1 MVTNFRLL
9 NGSVFSAMKTD
20 INNRNQAD
28 LAAEEERDRVK
39 NLNNAA
45 ALVGENKF
53 LVSDKP
59 LGSGNGSVVL
69 FDDPKTKQRVALSLD
84 EANLKKLKGAFGS
97 EDFYERKDGTIR
109 LNGKAESFVSGWFGD
124 IAYKQGYLEADS
136 NKDGVISGK
145 EKDALKTG
153 AGSTG
158 AFDGTTAVDEALI
171 SYIKGGDN
179 SFGTIQDALNA
190 ILAKDKNLDGNLER
204 LGEYQSEEEAKQW
217 TMKAIQRAM
226 GNGLGGFGNIMD
238 SVMDDILADDFS
250 GEFITDMMN
259 KMFENNKKLT
269 DNIKKMME
277 EYRKRLMEKRE
288 KGETLEGE
296 KSLQEIQ
303 TQQKALQ
310 TLKNNGGD
318 MNALNAEEKK
328 SLTNLTQKDNLN
340 EKEMQD
346 LQKQVDANSFKVI
359 SEAIG
364 VNKEDLQRVFK
375 NSLDESD
382 TSNNNLLEVDKG
394 LISVI
399 DSIRTQVRNGDVSLF
414 EKMA

>member
-1 MVTNFRLL
+1 
-9 NGSVFSAMKTD
+9 
-20 INNRNQAD
+20 
-28 LAAEEERDRVK
+28 
-39 NLNNAA
+39 
-45 ALVGENKF
+45 
-53 LVSDKP
+53 
-59 LGSGNGSVVL
+59 
-69 FDDPKTKQRVALSLD
+69 
-84 EANLKKLKGAFGS
+84 
-97 EDFYERKDGTIR
+97 
-109 LNGKAESFVSGWFGD
+109 
-124 IAYKQGYLEADS
+124 
-136 NKDGVISGK
+136 
-145 EKDALKTG
+145 
-153 AGSTG
+153 
-158 AFDGTTAVDEALI
+158 
-171 SYIKGGDN
+171 
-179 SFGTIQDALNA
+179 
-190 ILAKDKNLDGNLER
+190 
-204 LGEYQSEEEAKQW
+204 
-217 TMKAIQRAM
+217 MKAIQRAM

-375 NSLDESD
+375 SSLDESD